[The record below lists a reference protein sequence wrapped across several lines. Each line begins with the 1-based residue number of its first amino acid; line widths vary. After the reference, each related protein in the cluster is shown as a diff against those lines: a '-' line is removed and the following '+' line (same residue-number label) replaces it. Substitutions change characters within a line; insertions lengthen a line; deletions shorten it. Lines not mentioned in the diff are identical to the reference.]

1 MLIPDV
7 EKSWLEIVDGLDTAL
22 SRDSERARDK
32 LRGILGGRIEVTPD
46 DSKQFLW
53 ANYELGF
60 SALVPSA
67 EIMIAGGASR
77 FIANTSYI
85 FRQLGPASKRLGD
98 LDRMRAEHTGQA
110 AASVAAALACL
121 SGRRA
126 DPSLAGSR
134 CHSSRGCYVRPPRRP
149 REQATPSEL
158 AR

>member
-67 EIMIAGGASR
+67 EIMIAGGRFALYSKHVLYIQAVGAS
-77 FIANTSYI
+77 I
-85 FRQLGPASKRLGD
+85 
-98 LDRMRAEHTGQA
+98 EA
-110 AASVAAALACL
+110 A
-121 SGRRA
+121 G
-126 DPSLAGSR
+126 
-134 CHSSRGCYVRPPRRP
+134 
-149 REQATPSEL
+149 
-158 AR
+158 